1 MKRVLGLLL
10 LASWMGCGSADNA
23 ENAANQVDPSVGVE
37 ENPTADSLNEALGDD
52 EDADQAKMLEGLAKA
67 LQEAEPDAED
77 AFENLQGAGGI
88 DFADGTT
95 PDAEDAFEETGPS
108 LSERLDGTLEKASEL
123 GKQSLAGKGPLNA
136 VLRAFTKAAGL
147 TPTTSDESAEP
158 EDGDEAPDAETET
171 EEVDK

>member
-23 ENAANQVDPSVGVE
+23 KNATNQVDPSVGVE
-37 ENPTADSLNEALGDD
+37 ENTTADSLNEALGED

-77 AFENLQGAGGI
+77 AFE
-88 DFADGTT
+88 
-95 PDAEDAFEETGPS
+95 ETGPS
-108 LSERLDGTLEKASEL
+108 LSERLDGTLEQASDL
-123 GKQSLAGKGPLNA
+123 GKKSLAGKGPLNA

-147 TPTTSDESAEP
+147 TPPTTVETADPENGDGAVIVESESEKA
-158 EDGDEAPDAETET
+158 DEAP
-171 EEVDK
+171 

>member
-37 ENPTADSLNEALGDD
+37 ENTTPDALNEALGED

-67 LQEAEPDAED
+67 LQEAEPEGILQDAGGIDFGGGTAADAED
-77 AFENLQGAGGI
+77 AFA
-88 DFADGTT
+88 
-95 PDAEDAFEETGPS
+95 ETGPS

-147 TPTTSDESAEP
+147 TPTTTDESAEP
-158 EDGDEAPDAETET
+158 EDGDETPDAETET
-171 EEVDK
+171 EAADESP

>member
-37 ENPTADSLNEALGDD
+37 ENTTADALNEALGED

-67 LQEAEPDAED
+67 LQEAEPEGILQDADGIDFGGGTAPAAED
-77 AFENLQGAGGI
+77 AFA
-88 DFADGTT
+88 
-95 PDAEDAFEETGPS
+95 ETGPS
-108 LSERLDGTLEKASEL
+108 LSERLDGTLEQASDL
-123 GKQSLAGKGPLNA
+123 GKKSLAGKGPLNA

-147 TPTTSDESAEP
+147 TPPTTDETAAP
-158 EDGDEAPDAETET
+158 EDGDGEVIVESESEEADEAP
-171 EEVDK
+171 

>member
-52 EDADQAKMLEGLAKA
+52 EDADQAKMLEGLVKA
-67 LQEAEPDAED
+67 LQEAE
-77 AFENLQGAGGI
+77 
-88 DFADGTT
+88 

>member
-37 ENPTADSLNEALGDD
+37 ENTTADALNEALGED

-77 AFENLQGAGGI
+77 AFE
-88 DFADGTT
+88 
-95 PDAEDAFEETGPS
+95 ETGPS
-108 LSERLDGTLEKASEL
+108 LSERLDGTLEQASDL
-123 GKQSLAGKGPLNA
+123 GKKSLAGKGPLNA

-147 TPTTSDESAEP
+147 TPPTTDETAAP
-158 EDGDEAPDAETET
+158 EDGDGEVIVESESEKADEAP
-171 EEVDK
+171 